1 MKQKKHKLKFWEGKT
16 ENKKPKNKKTT
27 NPKNF
32 ILIWIA

>member
-16 ENKKPKNKKTT
+16 ENKKTKKQNTK
-27 NPKNF
+27 PKNF